1 MTNLHYAHIKEIWP
15 DLRTPPEELHSRAFA
30 QLWPFVLYVRKARH
44 WLQLQTLEIEWEY
57 ADPPQQW
64 QTVSSEDSLRLNYN
78 TDGKEREN
86 TLWVRLKEP
95 ENDEGE
101 DTLYRFLDARSIQT
115 GLRKGRRL
123 KVLARNVDEAILEL
137 SARPETNKL
146 YLKPEDTVLRRQESA
161 LERLINVPAPAYRG
175 ILKLVESELASPWK
189 DVAPVHVDEDSW
201 VLLTDTG
208 RSGTVEQ
215 RHFVEIALG
224 TEDFAILNGPP
235 GSGKT
240 ITICEYIL
248 QEIKK
253 GHKVLLCASTHVA
266 VDNVIEK
273 LEEEDRTR
281 SLMIPVRIGDETRVS
296 DIAKPFLLKNWVE
309 RERVSL
315 IGFLNGIKHRTESQ
329 EFLLKSLEEDPK
341 HVIEKLVLE
350 SANLVCGTTMGIL
363 SHPDLRAWDSPSRN
377 GQSPNIPPYDVL
389 IVDECSK
396 TTFSEFL
403 VPALLARK
411 WIIAGD
417 SKQLSPYV
425 DQGYLHAN
433 LDGIVPKEDSAI
445 CAPFLDAPPKSSG
458 VIVSFPTPEERQ
470 NAKLHADGLG
480 LTSIVIEDGPRESG
494 PFTTMAIW
502 GSDIAIIAPELVG
515 EWEQFLPPGVINHT
529 RHILP
534 LHGRRTEAWKR
545 LRRGQSR
552 RPLQSE
558 GSAHIRIDEPE
569 AEEWSN
575 EIGWRLTRA
584 FELRR
589 SPQDAKTYLD
599 QVERLIPRWY
609 PLNEDMSN
617 ESKPKISRN
626 DIIKNLELVYQVTFP
641 SILDILEEGIP
652 PSPGMQK
659 EDVPIRGNSALR
671 AGLGD
676 ALKSRQVT
684 LTYQHRMHPDISR
697 IPREHVYNGS
707 ALNDAQNIE
716 IERRWPRSYPRYHS
730 RLFWL
735 DVKGKIPDPRKN
747 ENPNEVTE
755 LIQELEAFHAWCKA
769 RPTPPDNTGRRWKVA
784 VLTFYSAQERSLRRE
799 LQKMFNQRRR
809 LYHFDDDSSGM
820 DVRLGVV
827 DRFQGQEADVVFLS
841 MVRAPPL
848 SAGFLDNT
856 NRVNVALTRAR
867 YQLVIVGN
875 KDFFARDHRTSRATL
890 CRTVARET
898 KGGFALGRG
907 GS

>member
-1 MTNLHYAHIKEIWP
+1 MTNLHYAYIKEIWP

-30 QLWPFVLYVRKARH
+30 QLWPFVRYVKEARY
-44 WLQLQTLEIEWEY
+44 WLQSQTLEIEWEN

-64 QTVSSEDSLRLNYN
+64 QTVLSENLSRLTPN
-78 TDGKEREN
+78 TEGREREN
-86 TLWVRLKEP
+86 PIWVRLKEP

-101 DTLYRFLDARSIQT
+101 DTLYQFLDARYIQT

-146 YLKPEDTVLRRQESA
+146 YLKPDDTVLQRQESA

-175 ILKLVESELASPWK
+175 ILKLVESEWAFPWK
-189 DVAPVHVDEDSW
+189 DVVPIHVDEESW
-201 VLLTDTG
+201 ILLTDTG

-248 QEIKK
+248 QEIRK

-273 LEEEDRTR
+273 LEEGGQTR
-281 SLMIPVRIGDETRVS
+281 SLVIPVRIGEEARVS

-309 RERVSL
+309 RERESL
-315 IGFLNGIKHRTESQ
+315 MSFLNGIKHRTESQ

-341 HVIEKLVLE
+341 HVIENLVLE

-363 SHPDLRAWDSPSRN
+363 SHPDLRAWDSPSRH
-377 GQSPNIPPYDVL
+377 GQSLNTPPYDVL

-403 VPALLARK
+403 VPALLAKK

-458 VIVSFPTPEERQ
+458 IIVSFPTPEERQ
-470 NAKLHADGLG
+470 KAKLHADGLG

-494 PFTTMAIW
+494 PFTTMAMW
-502 GSDIAIIAPELVG
+502 GSDVAIIAPELVK
-515 EWEQFLPPGVINHT
+515 EWEPFLPPGVINHT
-529 RHILP
+529 RQILP
-534 LHGRRTEAWKR
+534 LHGRRTEAWKEF
-545 LRRGQSR
+545 RRRQNR
-552 RPLQSE
+552 RPLKSE
-558 GSAHIRIDEPE
+558 SSPRIQIDEPE
-569 AEEWSN
+569 AEEWSY

-584 FELRR
+584 FELRH
-589 SPQDAKTYLD
+589 SSQDAKTYLD

-609 PLNEDMSN
+609 PLSEDMSN

-626 DIIKNLELVYQVTFP
+626 DIIRNLELVYQVAFP
-641 SILDILEEGIP
+641 SILDIIEEGIP

-659 EDVPIRGNSALR
+659 EEVPVKSNSALR

-697 IPREHVYNGS
+697 IPRKHVYHGS
-707 ALNDAQNIE
+707 ALKDARNME
-716 IERRWPRSYPRYHS
+716 VERRWPRPYPRYHS
-730 RLFWL
+730 RLLWL
-735 DVKGKIPDPRKN
+735 DVKGRIPDPRKN
-747 ENPNEVTE
+747 ENPNEVKE
-755 LIQELEAFHAWCKA
+755 LIRELEAFRAWCKTQ
-769 RPTPPDNTGRRWKVA
+769 PIPPDNADKRWKVA
-784 VLTFYSAQERSLRRE
+784 VLTFYSAQERCLRRE
-799 LQKMFNQRRR
+799 LQKMFHQRTR
-809 LYHFDDDSSGM
+809 LYHFDDDSANI

-848 SAGFLDNT
+848 SVGFLDNT

-875 KDFFARDHRTSRATL
+875 KDFFSRDHRTSRATL
-890 CRTVARET
+890 CRAVAREI
-898 KGGFALGRG
+898 KGGFALGG
-907 GS
+907 DS